1 MEFVNINEM
10 LTKNLKELSGNVE
23 NTEKYSTTLDM
34 NTGKI
39 MFFRQLESF
48 IKFSVK
54 IIAIDTERME
64 VLEKKLQSQR
74 EALKTIKNDYKIVN
88 LKKESENYGKLE
100 KL

>member
-1 MEFVNINEM
+1 
-10 LTKNLKELSGNVE
+10 
-23 NTEKYSTTLDM
+23 
-34 NTGKI
+34 
-39 MFFRQLESF
+39 
-48 IKFSVK
+48 
-54 IIAIDTERME
+54 ME